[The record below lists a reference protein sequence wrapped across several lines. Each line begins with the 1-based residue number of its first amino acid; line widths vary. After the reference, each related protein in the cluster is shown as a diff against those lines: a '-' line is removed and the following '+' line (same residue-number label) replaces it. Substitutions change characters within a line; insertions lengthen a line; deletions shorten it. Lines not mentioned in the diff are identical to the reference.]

1 MRYNENTKTINK
13 NNCIPIYVQSLQVYT
28 NIAKHKILNNIQK
41 KCNYKYDQKNIFTN
55 HTLQN
60 LESKTSQV
68 KIVLQD

>member
-1 MRYNENTKTINK
+1 MRYKENTKTINK
-13 NNCIPIYVQSLQVYT
+13 NTCISIYVQSLQVYT
-28 NIAKHKILNNIQK
+28 NIAIHKILNNIQK

-55 HTLQN
+55 HILQN